1 MNITKQQL
9 LVITLILAALLVV
22 AIGVSI
28 WALFFRGGGPPIT
41 PDYPPQE
48 TEKNQKPLE
57 GDDGDKLDSPE
68 GGGAINVTYSA
79 QVTVDL
85 AEGKVF
91 LLYANPKVSTQNVA
105 LLLMIDGRVIAKSE
119 LITPGHGVD
128 TLILEE
134 YAKEW
139 LMAGGYDGELV
150 IRAYHPKTGEK
161 AMVDTRGHVTVTVA
175 E

>member
-28 WALFFRGGGPPIT
+28 WALFFRGGGTPIT

-57 GDDGDKLDSPE
+57 GDDGDKLDSSL
-68 GGGAINVTYSA
+68 GGGAVNVTYSVSA
-79 QVTVDL
+79 TADL
-85 AEGKVF
+85 SEGRIS
-91 LLYANPKVSTQNVA
+91 LLYANPQASNQNVA
-105 LLLMIDGRVIAKSE
+105 LILRLDGLEIAASQ

-128 TLILEE
+128 TLELEE
-134 YAKEW
+134 EARA
-139 LMAGGYDGELV
+139 LLAVGGYDVDLI
-150 IRAYHPKTGEK
+150 IRAYDPVTGEK
-161 AMVDTRGHVTVTVA
+161 AMVDMMGQIKLIVR